1 VGHTLP
7 WGSRARASADRE
19 LAWAA
24 SRLFCCCPHPRWPPD
39 GAMRGALRPAAP
51 EAQPAPT
58 SPSGSPAEPVVAP
71 TPKGCPATPP
81 PRTCSP
87 PIGRFSPATP
97 DSPLPATLS
106 RPLPLHGPMYHL
118 QARLG
123 RRLAKCGANGG
134 GRQRRRRQQHAV
146 RRAAPPSCSLFPCL
160 LVRPLP
166 HYVSLM
172 LVPFLPAPFPPLTGL
187 PLAAFAFAVLA
198 CLPVPLS

>member
-1 VGHTLP
+1 MGHTLP

-39 GAMRGALRPAAP
+39 GAMRGALGPAAP

-106 RPLPLHGPMYHL
+106 RPLPLHGPMYHPC
-118 QARLG
+118 
-123 RRLAKCGANGG
+123 KCGWDGVWPSLEPTAA
-134 GRQRRRRQQHAV
+134 AV
-146 RRAAPPSCSLFPCL
+146 SDGVASSTLCGAQP
-160 LVRPLP
+160 
-166 HYVSLM
+166 
-172 LVPFLPAPFPPLTGL
+172 L
-187 PLAAFAFAVLA
+187 PLAPFSRAFWYGPF
-198 CLPVPLS
+198 PTMSR